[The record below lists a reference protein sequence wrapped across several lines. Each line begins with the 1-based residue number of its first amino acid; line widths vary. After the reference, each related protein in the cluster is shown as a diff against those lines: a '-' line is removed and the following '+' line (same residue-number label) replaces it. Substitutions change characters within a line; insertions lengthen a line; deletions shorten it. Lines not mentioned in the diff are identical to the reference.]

1 MSDKAVHSPFYF
13 GLIWPPILLLE
24 RFEHRLELVVRR
36 RYRLRRPG
44 QFKENVALRPLDYC
58 AEQPI
63 ARLRPA
69 RLSHHWPAAFERPAH
84 IQGRHGQP
92 IDRLRL
98 LARWAVGLLELTDP
112 SVDVGLN
119 AAAQVCEYRAFGPLA
134 VAFSGWNHVRGRA
147 HLFRRPLFPSRRHGP
162 LDRD

>member
-44 QFKENVALRPLDYC
+44 QFKENVALRPLDDC

-63 ARLRPA
+63 AGLRPA

-84 IQGRHGQP
+84 VDDRHRQP
-92 IDRLRL
+92 ADRLRL
-98 LARWAVGLLELTDP
+98 LVRGAVSILELTDP
-112 SVDVGLN
+112 ACDVGLD
-119 AAAQVCEYRAFGPLA
+119 A
-134 VAFSGWNHVRGRA
+134 
-147 HLFRRPLFPSRRHGP
+147 
-162 LDRD
+162 

>member
-36 RYRLRRPG
+36 RDRLRRPG
-44 QFKENVALRPLDYC
+44 QFKENVALRPLDDC

-63 ARLRPA
+63 AWLRPA

-84 IQGRHGQP
+84 IEGRHGQP

-98 LARWAVGLLELTDP
+98 LVLWVVSVLGLTDPADAVGL
-112 SVDVGLN
+112 
-119 AAAQVCEYRAFGPLA
+119 
-134 VAFSGWNHVRGRA
+134 
-147 HLFRRPLFPSRRHGP
+147 
-162 LDRD
+162 